1 MRPRLIDYSSFI
13 PITKQIKKDK
23 SPKIKTKIDSKINN
37 THIIFNLLGIFF
49 IIIGFYYLY
58 IRNKRK
64 KENTQEYITTI
75 KRLNNKIKV
84 IS

>member
-37 THIIFNLLGIFF
+37 THIIFNLLGIF
-49 IIIGFYYLY
+49 L
-58 IRNKRK
+58 
-64 KENTQEYITTI
+64 
-75 KRLNNKIKV
+75 
-84 IS
+84 